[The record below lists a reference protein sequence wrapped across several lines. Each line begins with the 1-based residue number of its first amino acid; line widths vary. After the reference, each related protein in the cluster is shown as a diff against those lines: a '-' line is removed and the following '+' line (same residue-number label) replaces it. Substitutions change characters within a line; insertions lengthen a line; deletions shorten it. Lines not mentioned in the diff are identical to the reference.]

1 MNRPFG
7 TSRTRAAHA
16 LEAPLSTPEQM
27 AEALRRAIREK
38 VMPPGS
44 QLVQEDLARRFEVS
58 RNPVREALRILASE
72 GLIEMTTG
80 GRASVRQLTLEDLR
94 ELYDMRIAL
103 EPLLAPALVDE
114 ARGRD
119 IASLRGLAE
128 EMSAAPDTS
137 TWLRLNYDFHLR
149 LYEIAA
155 RPHLQRVCANLLA
168 LTQPYSQENIEVL
181 GGRGPANDE
190 HVDMAQALASGDA
203 EALAA
208 LFRRHLATARDQ
220 LTAARVSAAAA
231 APADLSARLV

>member
-1 MNRPFG
+1 M
-7 TSRTRAAHA
+7 S
-16 LEAPLSTPEQM
+16 SPEEM

-38 VMPPGS
+38 VIPPGS

-103 EPLLAPALVDE
+103 EPLLAQALVDE
-114 ARGRD
+114 ARGKD
-119 IASLRGLAE
+119 IAALRALAE
-128 EMSAAPDTS
+128 AIAAAPDTA

-149 LYEIAA
+149 LYGVAG
-155 RPHLQRVCANLLA
+155 RPHLERVCGNLLA
-168 LTQPYSQENIEVL
+168 LTQPYSQENIEVH

-190 HVDMAQALASGDA
+190 HLEMVGALQSGDA

-208 LFRRHLATARDQ
+208 LFRKHLSTARDH
-220 LTAARVSAAAA
+220 LTAARVAASAAAS
-231 APADLSARLV
+231 PADLTARLAQPAR